1 VRQAITR
8 ILLVSSDKHD
18 YSRLSQL
25 LSGQQNVDYVI
36 DWVRTELQLNRFLAR
51 SHDRLVV
58 LYVAKGEFLSFWNSW
73 GAKRVPCPWV
83 IIHNQIDV
91 SPNIREGALALA
103 EKMLEPE
110 TLCAAI
116 EDASDH
122 YMQYEYLQFED
133 HNDPLTG
140 LGGRSIFHT
149 DIDLLIHHHKSI
161 GAEFG
166 LVYID
171 IVELK
176 SINEKYGRQAG
187 DEVLK
192 VLAKRC
198 VECAPDAHVYRYA
211 SDEILIL
218 IEHIDNASALSP
230 VIERIECA
238 VNLPVTYQQSTIDV
252 QAVLGVA
259 SYPAAG
265 TNSRD
270 LIRNADMAA
279 YEAMQQGASSLFFD
293 YRYGQSSKE
302 VDLIS
307 ELRLA
312 IRSGDM
318 QLNYQPRVDPATGEV
333 HSLEALGRWNHWRD
347 GWVNPSEYI
356 ALAERTGLVVEY
368 GRWALEQVCRDVSM
382 LRKLGYETVVAVNIG
397 YEQLLDGRLNSDFE
411 ALLSIYEIPASAIEI
426 ELTETVRVER
436 LDLLAKSMEELKD
449 IGISFA
455 LDDFG
460 TGFSAFT
467 HLQQLPI
474 DIIKIDKAFIND
486 IEHSE
491 TDRAIVTTLHNMAQ
505 RLGIIAV
512 AEGVETEHQL
522 HILRQIGCSLV
533 QGYLFSKAM
542 RIDKL
547 IGFVNSSPKMTFA
560 LSKETELDLI

>member
-8 ILLVSSDKHD
+8 ILLVSQEKRD
-18 YSRLSQL
+18 YLRLSQL
-25 LSGQQNVDYVI
+25 LLGHQDADYVI
-36 DWVRTELQLNRFLAR
+36 DWVTTEEQLSRFLSR

-58 LYVAKGEFLSFWNSW
+58 LYVATGEFLAFWNSW
-73 GAKRVPCPWV
+73 SARRVPCPWV
-83 IIHNQIDV
+83 IIHNELER
-91 SPNIREGALALA
+91 SPAIREGALTLA
-103 EKMLEPE
+103 EKMLEE
-110 TLCAAI
+110 DILLAAI
-116 EDASDH
+116 EDAVEH
-122 YMQYEYLQFED
+122 FMQYEYMQLEE
-133 HNDPLTG
+133 HKDPLTG

-149 DIDLLIHHHKSI
+149 DIDLLIHHHKSLA
-161 GAEFG
+161 AEFG

-176 SINEKYGRQAG
+176 SINDRYGRHAG

-192 VLAKRC
+192 TLAKRC
-198 VECAPDAHVYRYA
+198 VECAPDAHVYRYT
-211 SDEILIL
+211 SDEILLL
-218 IEHIDNASALSP
+218 IEHIENVSALSP

-238 VNLPVTYQQSTIDV
+238 VNLPVSYQQATIPV

-279 YEAMQQGASSLFFD
+279 YEAAQQGASSLFFD

-318 QLNYQPRVDPATGEV
+318 QLNYQPRVNPNTGEV
-333 HSLEALGRWNHWRD
+333 HSLEALGRWNHWRE
-347 GWVNPSEYI
+347 GQVNPSEYI

-382 LRKLGYETVVAVNIG
+382 LRKLGYDTVIAVNIG

-411 ALLSIYEIPASAIEI
+411 TLLSVYDIPASAIEI
-426 ELTETVRVER
+426 ELTETVRVDR
-436 LDLLAKSMEELKD
+436 LDLLAKSMNELKE
-449 IGISFA
+449 IGVSFA

-474 DIIKIDKAFIND
+474 DMIKIDKAFITD

-491 TDRAIVTTLHNMAQ
+491 TDRAIVTTINNMAK
-505 RLGIIAV
+505 RLGIETV
-512 AEGVETEHQL
+512 AEGVETENQL
-522 HILRQIGCSLV
+522 SLLRQMDCQLV
-533 QGYLFSKAM
+533 QGYLFSRPK

-547 IGFVNSSPKMTFA
+547 IAGINASSQMNFST
-560 LSKETELDLI
+560 SKEEATAV